1 MEHVKILHYVS
12 FLLNQCFAARSPS
25 LQEYVTRLKEGNCK
39 TGKKY
44 SSRYIGGVV
53 GDVHRTLFYGG
64 IFGSPGD
71 KNYPNGKLHLLYEAA
86 PLSFIVEE
94 AGGVS
99 STGSRRIMD
108 VDLHDLRQRVPVFL
122 GSPGDVNELLKQI
135 R

>member
-1 MEHVKILHYVS
+1 MEHVKILHYIS

-25 LQEYVTRLKEGNCK
+25 LQEYVTRLKEGNGK

-71 KNYPNGKLHLLYEAA
+71 KNYPNGWLDCNC
-86 PLSFIVEE
+86 I
-94 AGGVS
+94 
-99 STGSRRIMD
+99 IMI
-108 VDLHDLRQRVPVFL
+108 L
-122 GSPGDVNELLKQI
+122 
-135 R
+135 